1 MMNSSLIKK
10 LFCSLLLVTFF
21 LLFTE
26 CAIANVRQLPEH
38 TLSPDLATGTA
49 VVARKSTGAAELTMY
64 PMTPLPTETGPI
76 ATMLWTPMPGEII
89 ASDSGKSFDIWIT
102 SRVSIIL
109 NKTEYPVANLEQNC
123 VPKDVLGQ
131 VSNIPVIPPDY
142 YVIRYEGVW
151 LGQCIIRNGQ
161 FEVTINV
168 VNRP

>member
-1 MMNSSLIKK
+1 M
-10 LFCSLLLVTFF
+10 LLVTFF

-49 VVARKSTGAAELTMY
+49 VVVRKSTEAAELTMY
-64 PMTPLPTETGPI
+64 PMTPLPTESWMIVTIP
-76 ATMLWTPMPGEII
+76 WTPSPGEIVE
-89 ASDSGKSFDIWIT
+89 SDSGKSFDIWIT

-109 NKTEYPVANLEQNC
+109 NKTEYPIANLEQNC
-123 VPKDVLGQ
+123 MPKDVLGQ
-131 VSNIPVIPPDY
+131 VSNIPVVPPEY

-151 LGQCIIRNGQ
+151 LGQCIIRNDQ

-168 VNRP
+168 VNRPG